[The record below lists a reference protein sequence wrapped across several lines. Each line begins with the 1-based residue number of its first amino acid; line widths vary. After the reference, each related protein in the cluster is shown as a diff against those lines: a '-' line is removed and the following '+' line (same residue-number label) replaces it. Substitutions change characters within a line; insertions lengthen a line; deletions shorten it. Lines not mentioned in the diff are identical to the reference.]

1 MVPPG
6 LGNVTPAVAKYFCLA
21 LPAVFT
27 QPGDHLL
34 AEPCSVIPSTHCPKW
49 DVPQALWDD
58 KWDATMADGRMA
70 NGPLTPFVLPFII
83 AARAEKTRAKV
94 RTETRL

>member
-1 MVPPG
+1 MG
-6 LGNVTPAVAKYFCLA
+6 C
-21 LPAVFT
+21 
-27 QPGDHLL
+27 
-34 AEPCSVIPSTHCPKW
+34 
-49 DVPQALWDD
+49 DD
-58 KWDATMADGRMA
+58 GGRMA